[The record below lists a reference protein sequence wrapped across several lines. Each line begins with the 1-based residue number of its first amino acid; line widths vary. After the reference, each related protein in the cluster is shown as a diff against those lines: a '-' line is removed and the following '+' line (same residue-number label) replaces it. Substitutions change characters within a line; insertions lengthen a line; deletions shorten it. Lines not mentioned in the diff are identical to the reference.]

1 MKSTNSRNDRRANP
15 RAPLSL
21 MFHMHENPSH
31 KVWPAVSR
39 DVHPY
44 GIQIETSPP
53 IPLSPDMI
61 VQLWPEDTA
70 LSDQPVR
77 AQIQWVTPIDEKKV
91 LCGLSFEYK
100 TDWCV
105 PVSTISRSLRIQSG
119 NAESLEPLKFIL
131 DSIVDGVFSV
141 DSKWRITSF
150 NRAAEKLTGWSNKDA
165 IGKPCR
171 EVFKSSACGEEC
183 VLAQSI
189 TNGMPL
195 ENKSIF
201 ITHASGKR
209 IATTISA
216 APLLDSRG
224 KVAGG
229 VQVFRDVNA
238 LLDRSLILDNIADGV
253 FTVDTRWRITSFNR
267 AAEKIT
273 GVPAAEALGKFCS
286 DIFHASICG
295 ETCAIAHSMCTGK
308 PETNRCI
315 QIQNSEEKKIP
326 VSICAAPMYD
336 NNGNLI
342 GGVETFR
349 DLRVINYLQ
358 QRLFR
363 RNSLGDILSKS
374 PAMQKIFAILP
385 QIASSS
391 SNVLILGESGT
402 GKELVARA
410 LHDISDRGKG
420 PFVAVN
426 CGALPDTLLEAE
438 LFGHKAGAF
447 TDAKKDRDGRF
458 AAAAGGTLFL
468 DEIGDISPA
477 MQVKLLRVLENKSY
491 EPLGSS
497 KSLKADVRIIAATH
511 RDLEAHV
518 QAGTFRDDLFY
529 RLNVV
534 KINLPP
540 LRERMEDLPILTDH
554 FVQKLDS
561 EKSRDI
567 GGLSEEALRQ
577 LMNHDYPGNVREL
590 QNIIEYAFILC
601 PGGLIRPEHLP
612 APFAP
617 KDDEGRGNDFEIFKP
632 LPLSEIE
639 KIAISSSLK
648 RNLWKKMI
656 TCRELGISKD
666 TLRRKIAQYAI
677 AVPMD
682 SDMDQLQEN

>member
-1 MKSTNSRNDRRANP
+1 MNRQHSIEERRSNV
-15 RAPLSL
+15 RVPLNL
-21 MFHMHENPSH
+21 NFRLHENPSH
-31 KVWPAVSR
+31 QVWHAVSR
-39 DVHPY
+39 DVHPL
-44 GIQIETSPP
+44 GIMVETEPP
-53 IPLSPDMI
+53 ITLKPNMT
-61 VQLWPEDTA
+61 VELWPEDPA
-70 LSDQPVR
+70 LSDHLVR
-77 AQIQWVTPIDEKKV
+77 AEVRWVKSIDEKKQ
-91 LCGLSFEYK
+91 LCGLAFSYK

-105 PVSTISRSLRIQSG
+105 PISTISRSLPFM
-119 NAESLEPLKFIL
+119 AESSPKFTPFHFIL

-141 DSKWRITSF
+141 DERWRITSF
-150 NRAAEKLTGWSNKDA
+150 NRAAEKLTGWQREEA

-171 EVFKSSACGEEC
+171 DVFKSSSCGDEC

-189 TNGMPL
+189 NDGKPL
-195 ENKSIF
+195 ENKSVF
-201 ITHASGKR
+201 ITHKSGKR

-216 APLLDSRG
+216 APLLDPAG
-224 KVAGG
+224 KVTGG
-229 VQVFRDVNA
+229 VQVFRDVNT
-238 LLDRSLILDNIADGV
+238 LLDKYLILDNIAEGV
-253 FTVDTRWRITSFNR
+253 FTVDTRWRITSFNK

-273 GVPAAEALGKFCS
+273 GVPVEEALGKLCS

-315 QIQNSEEKKIP
+315 QIQNSEAQKIP

-336 NNGNLI
+336 NQGNLI

-349 DLRVINYLQ
+349 DLRAITYLQ
-358 QRLFR
+358 KRL
-363 RNSLGDILSKS
+363 SLRYSVGDILSKS
-374 PAMQKIFAILP
+374 PAMQKIFEIMP
-385 QIASSS
+385 QVARSA

-410 LHDISDRGKG
+410 LHDISDQSRG

-438 LFGHKAGAF
+438 LFGCKAGAF
-447 TDAKKDRDGRF
+447 TDAKKDREGRF
-458 AAAAGGTLFL
+458 AAATGGTIFL

-497 KSLKADVRIIAATH
+497 KSIKAEVRIIAATN
-511 RDLEAHV
+511 RDLEVFV
-518 QAGTFRDDLFY
+518 QEGTFRDDLFY

-534 KINLPP
+534 KLTLPP
-540 LRERMEDLPILTDH
+540 LRERMEDLPLLADH

-561 EKSRDI
+561 EKNRDI
-567 GGLSEEALRQ
+567 SGVSEEALRQ
-577 LMNHDYPGNVREL
+577 LMNHDYRGNVREL

-617 KDDEGRGNDFEIFKP
+617 KEDTGTKDVEIFTP

-639 KIAISSSLK
+639 RIAISSSLK
-648 RNLWKKMI
+648 RNQWKKMM

-666 TLRRKIAQYAI
+666 TLRRKITQYGI
-677 AVPMD
+677 TDPQD
-682 SDMDQLQEN
+682 TEQLQ

>member
-1 MKSTNSRNDRRANP
+1 MKSASNLQEERRTHH

-21 MFHMHENPSH
+21 MFRLHENPSH
-31 KVWPAVSR
+31 KVWQAVSR
-39 DVHPY
+39 DVHPM
-44 GIQIETSPP
+44 GVQVETEPP
-53 IPLSPDMI
+53 IPLKPKMI
-61 VQLWPEDTA
+61 VELWPEDPA
-70 LSDQPVR
+70 LSDHLVR
-77 AQIQWVTPIDEKKV
+77 AEVRWVKPIDDKKI
-91 LCGLSFEYK
+91 LCGLAFAYK

-105 PVSTISRSLRIQSG
+105 PVSTISRSL
-119 NAESLEPLKFIL
+119 LKLGASEDFTPFRFIL

-141 DSKWRITSF
+141 DNKWRITSF
-150 NRAAEKLTGWSNKDA
+150 NRAAENLTGWRKEDA

-171 EVFKSSACGEEC
+171 EVFKSSSCGDDC
-183 VLAQSI
+183 ILAQSI
-189 TNGMPL
+189 ASSKPL
-195 ENKSIF
+195 ENKSVF

-216 APLLDSRG
+216 APLRDAQG
-224 KVAGG
+224 KITGG

-238 LLDRSLILDNIADGV
+238 TMDRSLILDNIADGV

-273 GVPAAEALGKFCS
+273 GVPAAEALGKPCS

-295 ETCAIAHSMCTGK
+295 ETCAIAHSMCSGK

-315 QIQNSEEKKIP
+315 HIQNSEAKQIP

-336 NNGNLI
+336 NQGNLI

-349 DLRVINYLQ
+349 DLRMINYLQ
-358 QRLFR
+358 QRLSR
-363 RNSLGDILSKS
+363 RNSLGDIMSKS
-374 PAMQKIFAILP
+374 PAMQKIFDILP
-385 QIASSS
+385 QIARSA

-410 LHDISDRGKG
+410 LHEMSDRRQG

-447 TDAKKDRDGRF
+447 TDAKKDREGRF

-468 DEIGDISPA
+468 DEIGDISQA

-497 KSLKADVRIIAATH
+497 QTLKADVRIIAATN
-511 RDLEAHV
+511 RDLEVSV
-518 QAGTFRDDLFY
+518 QAGSFRDDLFY

-534 KINLPP
+534 KLTLPP
-540 LRERMEDLPILTDH
+540 LRERMEDLPVLADH
-554 FVQKLDS
+554 FVQKLDI
-561 EKSRDI
+561 EKNRDI
-567 GGLSEEALRQ
+567 GGVSEEALRQ

-617 KDDEGRGNDFEIFKP
+617 KDKEETTGLEFMKP
-632 LPLSEIE
+632 LPLTEIE
-639 KIAISSSLK
+639 KIAIASSLK
-648 RNLWKKMI
+648 RNNWKKMM

-666 TLRRKIAQYAI
+666 TLRRKIVQYAI
-677 AVPMD
+677 AVPPEL
-682 SDMDQLQEN
+682 DM

>member
-1 MKSTNSRNDRRANP
+1 MKMESSLKERRSDV

-21 MFHMHENPSH
+21 RFHLRDNPSLR
-31 KVWPAVSR
+31 VWQGVSR
-39 DVHPY
+39 DVNAL
-44 GIQIETSPP
+44 GIQIEMEPLIP
-53 IPLSPDMI
+53 IKPKMI
-61 VQLWPEDTA
+61 VELWPEDSVV
-70 LSDQPVR
+70 SDHVVGAEVR
-77 AQIQWVTPIDEKKV
+77 WVKSVGEKKQ
-91 LCGLSFEYK
+91 LCGLAFADQN
-100 TDWCV
+100 DWCV
-105 PVSTISRSLRIQSG
+105 PVSTICRSLLPASSSG
-119 NAESLEPLKFIL
+119 SFAPFQFIL

-141 DSKWRITSF
+141 DSRWRLTSF
-150 NRAAEKLTGWSNKDA
+150 NRAAEKLTGWRQEDA
-165 IGKPCR
+165 IGKPCC
-171 EVFKSSACGEEC
+171 EVFKSSSCGDEC

-189 TNGMPL
+189 KEGKPL
-195 ENKSIF
+195 ENKSVF

-216 APLLDSRG
+216 APLLDSLG
-224 KVAGG
+224 QITGG

-238 LLDRSLILDNIADGV
+238 LIARSLILDNIADGV
-253 FTVDTRWRITSFNR
+253 FTVDTRWRITSFNK
-267 AAEKIT
+267 AAEKIS
-273 GVPAAEALGKFCS
+273 GVPVAEALGKFCS

-315 QIQNSEEKKIP
+315 HIENSEGKKIP

-336 NNGNLI
+336 NQGNLI

-349 DLRVINYLQ
+349 DLRVMNYLQ
-358 QRLFR
+358 QRLSR

-374 PAMQKIFAILP
+374 PAMHKIFDILP
-385 QIASSS
+385 QIARSA
-391 SNVLILGESGT
+391 SNVLILGDSGT

-410 LHDISDRGKG
+410 LHDISDRSQG

-438 LFGHKAGAF
+438 LFGHMAGAY

-458 AAAAGGTLFL
+458 AAAEGGTLFL
-468 DEIGDISPA
+468 DEIGDISTA
-477 MQVKLLRVLENKSY
+477 MQVKLLRVLESKSY

-497 KSLKADVRIIAATH
+497 KSLKADVRIVAATNQ
-511 RDLEAHV
+511 DLEEAV
-518 QAGTFRDDLFY
+518 RKGTFRDDLFY

-534 KINLPP
+534 KLTLPS
-540 LRERMEDLPILTDH
+540 LRERMEDLPILADH
-554 FVQKLDS
+554 FVHKLDI
-561 EKSRDI
+561 EQNRDI
-567 GGLSEEALRQ
+567 GGVSDEALRL

-617 KDDEGRGNDFEIFKP
+617 KEEARGTICEIFNP
-632 LPLSEIE
+632 MSLMEME
-639 KIAISSSLK
+639 KMAISHALT
-648 RNLWKKMI
+648 RHQWKKML

-666 TLRRKIAQYAI
+666 TLRRKISQYGI
-677 AVPMD
+677 AR
-682 SDMDQLQEN
+682 SQA

>member
-1 MKSTNSRNDRRANP
+1 MKSESRCDDRRAYA

-21 MFHMHENPSH
+21 NFRMHENPSH

-39 DVHPY
+39 DVHPH
-44 GIQIETSPP
+44 GIQIETKPP
-53 IPLSPDMI
+53 ITLSPNMI
-61 VQLWPEDTA
+61 VQLWPEDAA
-70 LSDQPVR
+70 LSDQLVR
-77 AQIQWVTPIDEKKV
+77 AQIQWVTSIDEKRV

-105 PVSTISRSLRIQSG
+105 PVSVLSRSLKVQGDTS
-119 NAESLEPLKFIL
+119 ESLEPFRFIL

-150 NRAAEKLTGWSNKDA
+150 NRAAEKLTGWNKEDA
-165 IGKPCR
+165 IGMPCC
-171 EVFKSSACGEEC
+171 EVFKSSSCGEDC
-183 VLAQSI
+183 VLAQSMSD
-189 TNGMPL
+189 GKPL
-195 ENKSIF
+195 ENKSVF
-201 ITHASGKR
+201 ITHANGSR

-216 APLLDSRG
+216 APLLDAMG

-229 VQVFRDVNA
+229 VQVFRDVNT
-238 LLDRSLILDNIADGV
+238 LLDKSLILDNIADGV

-273 GVPAAEALGKFCS
+273 GVAASEALGKFCS

-295 ETCAIAHSMCTGK
+295 ETCAVAHSMCTGK

-315 QIQNSEEKKIP
+315 YIQNVEDKKIP
-326 VSICAAPMYD
+326 VSICAAPIYD

-349 DLRVINYLQ
+349 DLSVVNYLQ
-358 QRLFR
+358 QRLLR

-374 PAMQKIFAILP
+374 PVMQKIFDILP
-385 QIASSS
+385 QIARSS

-410 LHDISDRGKG
+410 LHEISDRSKG
-420 PFVAVN
+420 PFVAIN

-447 TDAKKDRDGRF
+447 TDAKKDREGRF
-458 AAAAGGTLFL
+458 ASAENGTLFL

-477 MQVKLLRVLENKSY
+477 MQVKLLRVIENKSY

-497 KSLKADVRIIAATH
+497 KSLKTNVRIIAATN
-511 RDLEAHV
+511 RDLERLVHTGA
-518 QAGTFRDDLFY
+518 FRDDLFY

-534 KINLPP
+534 KITLPA
-540 LRERMEDLPILTDH
+540 LRERMEDLPVLADH
-554 FVQKLDS
+554 FVQKLDI

-567 GGLSEEALRQ
+567 GGVSDEALRQ

-617 KDDEGRGNDFEIFKP
+617 KDDRGVNDFEIFKP
-632 LPLSEIE
+632 LLLADIE
-639 KIAISSSLK
+639 KVAITCSLK
-648 RNLWKKMI
+648 RNRWKKMM

-666 TLRRKIAQYAI
+666 TLRRKIIEYGIVAPLDI
-677 AVPMD
+677 EI
-682 SDMDQLQEN
+682 SQLY

>member
-1 MKSTNSRNDRRANP
+1 MNAIRRRDDRRAYA

-21 MFHMHENPSH
+21 MFRMHENPSH
-31 KVWPAVSR
+31 KVWPAVSK

-53 IPLSPDMI
+53 IALAPDMTI
-61 VQLWPEDTA
+61 QLWPEDAA
-70 LSDQPVR
+70 LSDQMVR
-77 AQIQWVTPIDEKKV
+77 AQIQWVTPIDDKKV

-105 PVSTISRSLRIQSG
+105 PVSTISRSLKIQTG
-119 NAESLEPLKFIL
+119 NSENLEPFKFIL

-141 DSKWRITSF
+141 DSKWQITSF
-150 NRAAEKLTGWSNKDA
+150 NRAAEKLTGWSKKDA
-165 IGKPCR
+165 IGKPCH

-189 TNGMPL
+189 ANGMPL

-201 ITHASGKR
+201 ITHANGSR
-209 IATTISA
+209 IAATISA
-216 APLLDSRG
+216 APLLDSKG
-224 KVAGG
+224 KIAGG

-273 GVPAAEALGKFCS
+273 GVPVAEALGKFCS

-308 PETNRCI
+308 PETNKCI
-315 QIQNSEEKKIP
+315 YIQNNEEKKIP

-336 NNGNLI
+336 NNGILI

-349 DLRVINYLQ
+349 DLRVVNYLQ

-363 RNSLGDILSKS
+363 RNSLGDILSNS
-374 PAMQKIFAILP
+374 PAMQKIFDILP
-385 QIASSS
+385 QIATSS
-391 SNVLILGESGT
+391 SNVLVLGESGT

-410 LHDISDRGKG
+410 LHDISDRGRG

-447 TDAKKDRDGRF
+447 TDAKKDREGRF

-511 RDLEAHV
+511 RDLETHV
-518 QAGTFRDDLFY
+518 QLGTFRDDLFY

-534 KINLPP
+534 KITLPP
-540 LRERMEDLPILTDH
+540 LRERMVDMPILVDH
-554 FVQKLDS
+554 FVQKLDI

-567 GGLSEEALRQ
+567 GGVSEEALRQ
-577 LMNHDYPGNVREL
+577 LMNHNYPGNVREL

-617 KDDEGRGNDFEIFKP
+617 KDEEPTPDFGLFKP
-632 LPLSEIE
+632 LPLSELE
-639 KIAISSSLK
+639 KIAITSSLK
-648 RNLWKKMI
+648 RNRWKKMV
-656 TCRELGISKD
+656 TCRELGVSKD
-666 TLRRKIAQYAI
+666 TLRRKIAQYGI
-677 AVPMD
+677 AVPSE
-682 SDMDQLQEN
+682 SDMDLIQ

>member
-1 MKSTNSRNDRRANP
+1 MERQSSLKERRSHA

-21 MFHMHENPSH
+21 RFHLRDNPSL
-31 KVWPAVSR
+31 KVWQAVSR
-39 DVHPY
+39 DIHPL
-44 GIQIETSPP
+44 GLQVEMEPLIP
-53 IPLSPDMI
+53 IKPKMR
-61 VQLWPEDTA
+61 VELWPEDSVV
-70 LSDQPVR
+70 SDHLVQAEVR
-77 AQIQWVTPIDEKKV
+77 WVRPIDRKKV
-91 LCGLSFEYK
+91 LCGLAFGDQN
-100 TDWCV
+100 DWCV
-105 PVSTISRSLRIQSG
+105 PVSTICRSLLPAAASSG
-119 NAESLEPLKFIL
+119 CFAPFRFIL

-141 DSKWRITSF
+141 DSKWRLTSF
-150 NRAAEKLTGWSNKDA
+150 NRAAEKLTGWRQEDA

-171 EVFKSSACGEEC
+171 EVFKSSSCGDDC

-189 TNGMPL
+189 NDGKPL
-195 ENKSIF
+195 ENKSVF

-216 APLLDSRG
+216 APLLDSQG
-224 KVAGG
+224 QVAGG

-238 LLDRSLILDNIADGV
+238 LLARSLILDNIADGV
-253 FTVDTRWRITSFNR
+253 FTVDTRWRITSFNK

-273 GVPAAEALGKFCS
+273 GVPMAEALGKFCS

-295 ETCAIAHSMCTGK
+295 ETCAVAHSMCTGK

-315 QIQNSEEKKIP
+315 HIKGGEGKKIP

-336 NNGNLI
+336 NQGNLI

-349 DLRVINYLQ
+349 DLRVVNYLQ
-358 QRLFR
+358 QRLSR

-374 PAMQKIFAILP
+374 PVMHKIFDILP
-385 QIASSS
+385 QVAKSS
-391 SNVLILGESGT
+391 SNVLVLGESGT

-410 LHDISDRGKG
+410 LHDISYRRHG

-447 TDAKKDRDGRF
+447 TDAKKDREGRF
-458 AAAAGGTLFL
+458 AAAAGGTIFL
-468 DEIGDISPA
+468 DEIGDISTA

-497 KSLKADVRIIAATH
+497 QSLQADVRIVAATNQNLK
-511 RDLEAHV
+511 DAV

-534 KINLPP
+534 QLTLPS
-540 LRERMEDLPILTDH
+540 LRERMEDLPILAEH
-554 FVQKLDS
+554 FVQKLDI
-561 EKSRDI
+561 EQNRDI
-567 GGLSEEALRQ
+567 GGVSDEALRH
-577 LMNHDYPGNVREL
+577 LMNHHYPGNVREL

-601 PGGLIRPEHLP
+601 PGGLIGPEHLP

-617 KDDEGRGNDFEIFKP
+617 KEEGGENDVGISKAMSLVEM
-632 LPLSEIE
+632 E
-639 KIAISSSLK
+639 KMTIGRALE
-648 RNLWKKMI
+648 RNQWKKMV

-666 TLRRKIAQYAI
+666 TLRRKISQYGLVQPAY
-677 AVPMD
+677 
-682 SDMDQLQEN
+682 

>member
-1 MKSTNSRNDRRANP
+1 MKSQSILEERRSRVRV
-15 RAPLSL
+15 PLNL
-21 MFHMHENPSH
+21 DFRVRGNPSH
-31 KVWPAVSR
+31 RVWHAVSLN
-39 DVHPY
+39 VHPL
-44 GIQIETSPP
+44 GIQVEMEPP
-53 IPLSPDMI
+53 FPLAPKMM
-61 VQLWPEDTA
+61 VELWPDDVA
-70 LSDQPVR
+70 LSGHLVR
-77 AQIQWVTPIDEKKV
+77 AEVVWVKDIGKKKQ
-91 LCGLSFEYK
+91 LCGLAFAYK
-100 TDWCV
+100 TDWCL
-105 PVSTISRSLRIQSG
+105 PVSTISRSLIIPAG
-119 NAESLEPLKFIL
+119 NSESMEPFKFIL

-150 NRAAEKLTGWSNKDA
+150 NRAAEKLTGWRKEDVV
-165 IGKPCR
+165 GKPCS
-171 EVFKSSACGEEC
+171 EIFKSSSCGGEC

-189 TNGMPL
+189 ADCNPL
-195 ENKSIF
+195 ENKSVF

-209 IATTISA
+209 IAATISA
-216 APLLDSRG
+216 APLLDAGG

-229 VQVFRDVNA
+229 VQIFRDVNA

-253 FTVDTRWRITSFNR
+253 FTVDTNWRITSFNR
-267 AAEKIT
+267 AAEQIT
-273 GVPAAEALGKFCS
+273 GVPASEALGKSCS

-295 ETCAIAHSMCTGK
+295 ENCAIAHSICTGK

-315 QIQNSEEKKIP
+315 YIQNSDGKKIP

-336 NNGNLI
+336 NQGNMI

-349 DLRVINYLQ
+349 DLRVVNYLQ
-358 QRLFR
+358 QRLSR
-363 RNSLGDILSKS
+363 CNSIGEILSKS
-374 PAMQKIFAILP
+374 HAMQKIFDILP
-385 QIASSS
+385 QVASSD
-391 SNVLILGESGT
+391 SNALILGESGT

-410 LHDISDRGKG
+410 LHDLSERSKA

-447 TDAKKDRDGRF
+447 TDAKKDREGRF

-497 KSLKADVRIIAATH
+497 KTLTADVRIIAATH
-511 RDLEAHV
+511 RDLEACV
-518 QAGTFRDDLFY
+518 QTKTFRDDLFY

-534 KINLPP
+534 RINLPP
-540 LRERMEDLPILTDH
+540 LRKRMEDIPLLADH
-554 FVQKLDS
+554 FVQKLNI

-567 GGLSEEALRQ
+567 GGVSDEALCQ
-577 LMNHDYPGNVREL
+577 LMNHDYPGNIREL
-590 QNIIEYAFILC
+590 QNILEYAFILC
-601 PGGLIRPEHLP
+601 PGGLIRPEHMP

-617 KDDEGRGNDFEIFKP
+617 KEDNGMEDFEIFKP

-648 RNLWKKMI
+648 RNSGKKMLA
-656 TCRELGISKD
+656 CRELGISKD
-666 TLRRKIAQYAI
+666 TLRRKITQYEI
-677 AVPMD
+677 EVPQD
-682 SDMDQLQEN
+682 IGQIQ